1 MSLKRSYDAAVQ
13 DGVSSSSSR
22 AVDTTHQDARF
33 SSTQHPNTSESAPG
47 KQRRLSFVDEN
58 GECASAPTSSRPHA
72 LPSSS
77 RARFVPGLQTFV
89 GGLHMSQDSSLPRPN
104 DAPVQPSTATATTTA
119 TVAATRRSLD
129 TSDAMQPLMMSRNAD
144 EQRRTSQSTARR
156 RSEEA
161 LEAIACRTSLVAPE
175 AQLVP
180 GVSPGW
186 HVEAH
191 GLQAMELQDGIRF
204 QDEDGWTPLEAFPA
218 STRQGKLAVRRVKKR
233 RQQQQVH
240 HHHQHQR
247 RESSH
252 DRQQSAK
259 PLGYPNALSQS
270 PQSSSSI
277 PTISVESAPA
287 QQIVPAET
295 SASTSSGPA
304 LVDVVMTE
312 VDLAP
317 RSGPSLES
325 CVPDAEQVCSSP
337 FTSPQHSSLPSSTS
351 SSPLST
357 PSLTDAVAA
366 PEACPKACE
375 LSECLKRSSFDASY
389 SLSDF
394 EVVETLGTGTFG
406 RVLLVRLKH
415 GDAADRS
422 AYFALKVLAK
432 SDIVKLKQVSHVQS
446 EHSILAKVDH
456 PFLVNMIAS
465 FQDSK
470 NCYMLM
476 EYVVGGEIFS
486 YLRRAGRFS
495 ADVARFYISTIVL
508 AIEYLH
514 TKQVVYRDLKP
525 ENLLI
530 DSNGYTK
537 ITDFGFA
544 KEVQDRT
551 WTLCGTPEYLA
562 PEIIQCSGHGSAVDW
577 WSLGILLFEM
587 LAGYPPFYDPNPI
600 LIYEKILAGK
610 LVFPKEI
617 DPVSRDLI
625 SGLLNA
631 DRSRRLGNLRGGAS
645 DVKSHP
651 WFHGVDWTAL
661 QEGRIAPPIVP
672 FLGRPGDTS
681 NFSKYEP
688 ARPSATPGL
697 SGIDC
702 GRHDPYADLFPDF

>member
-1 MSLKRSYDAAVQ
+1 MSLKRSYDDAVK
-13 DGVSSSSSR
+13 DGLSSSSSSAIDMIR
-22 AVDTTHQDARF
+22 DDSR
-33 SSTQHPNTSESAPG
+33 SSTQHAISSDTAQG
-47 KQRRLSFVDEN
+47 KQRRLSFIDEN
-58 GECASAPTSSRPHA
+58 GGCASAPTSARPHA

-89 GGLHMSQDSSLPRPN
+89 GGLQMSQDSSIPRAN
-104 DAPVQPSTATATTTA
+104 NAPARSATATATATA
-119 TVAATRRSLD
+119 ARRSLD

-144 EQRRTSQSTARR
+144 GERRASQTTARR

-161 LEAIACRTSLVAPE
+161 LEAIAGRTSLVAPE
-175 AQLVP
+175 PQLVP

-191 GLQAMELQDGIRF
+191 GRQAMELQDGIRF

-218 STRQGKLAVRRVKKR
+218 STRQGKLAIGRAKKR
-233 RQQQQVH
+233 RHQQQQ
-240 HHHQHQR
+240 
-247 RESSH
+247 
-252 DRQQSAK
+252 QQKQQPRASCHERLPSAK
-259 PLGYPNALSQS
+259 SQNYLDALPLPSD
-270 PQSSSSI
+270 PI

-287 QQIVPAET
+287 QRPVAPETPA
-295 SASTSSGPA
+295 SAPTPA
-304 LVDVVMTE
+304 LVDVEMTE
-312 VDLAP
+312 VDLDP
-317 RSGPSLES
+317 ISVTSLES
-325 CVPDAEQVCSSP
+325 SIPDVEHASSTP
-337 FTSPQHSSLPSSTS
+337 LTSPLHSPLALSSFLATPSST
-351 SSPLST
+351 
-357 PSLTDAVAA
+357 DKVAV
-366 PEACPKACE
+366 PDLLPQACE
-375 LSECLKRSSFDASY
+375 LAKSANRSSCSDSY

-406 RVLLVRLKH
+406 RVLLVRLKD

-422 AYFALKVLAK
+422 TYFALKVLAK

-446 EHSILAKVDH
+446 ERSILAKVDH

-514 TKQVVYRDLKP
+514 NKQVVYRDLKP

-610 LVFPKEI
+610 LVFPEEI

-631 DRSRRLGNLRGGAS
+631 DRSRRLGNLRGGAN
-645 DVKSHP
+645 DVKNHP
-651 WFHGVDWTAL
+651 WFHGVDWKVL
-661 QEGRIAPPIVP
+661 QEGRIPPPIVP
-672 FLGRPGDTS
+672 YLGRPGDTS

-697 SGIDC
+697 C
-702 GRHDPYADLFPDF
+702 GTDQGYHDPYADLFPDF